1 MYNSENID
9 YLVCIPVYQVN
20 DRTRSCIHSLDNY
33 DKVLLIDNSTKKDCR
48 EFESLGLEVSY
59 QEENIGV
66 PRSWNIGLKR
76 NHEWTFVVSS
86 SMLFPNGF
94 KKIANMLDGYQGLM
108 FRTSHVWHCNAINKK
123 LVEKIGYFD
132 ENFYPGYFEDCDWDH
147 RCGIEKIDEYG
158 NILIDAE
165 CQIDGGATRDGCQVN
180 IDGVHDYFK
189 QKWGGDRTR
198 DGWGYYQNPF
208 DNPDFPTSY
217 WEQNSIEDLKK
228 RYSLS

>member
-20 DRTRSCIHSLDNY
+20 DRTRRCIYSLDNY
-33 DKVLLIDNSTKKDCR
+33 DKVLLIDNSKKKECM
-48 EFESLGLEVSY
+48 EFENLGLEISY

-86 SMLFPNGF
+86 SMLFPRGF

-123 LVEKIGYFD
+123 LIEKIGYFD

-147 RCGIEKIDEYG
+147 RCKIEKIDEYG

-180 IDGVHDYFK
+180 IDGLHDYFK

-208 DNPDFPTSY
+208 DNSDFPISY
-217 WEQNSIEDLKK
+217 WKQNSIEDLKK